1 MKTIAFHAKLLPVME
16 QLEFDI
22 TAQSKSRVIASS
34 GVFRI
39 ELIEHVGEEDY
50 EALIEISRHLVEE
63 YGQSAVLTKNTI
75 HKYFNKTT
83 SLPFIARYRGEI
95 IGYIIGIPLEELGQ
109 EPWARVDE
117 NFGKCNTMY
126 SYAFVIMKQYKSNG
140 YAKMLKRVY
149 LSWAKKRSAI
159 RFITGHVRVGV
170 SSKFTGDVKI
180 LNRIDNW
187 NGTGKTFEYYRR
199 DLRPEQAHL
208 QRNNPPLEVQ
218 I

>member
-1 MKTIAFHAKLLPVME
+1 ME

-22 TAQSKSRVIASS
+22 NSGSKSRLIASS

-50 EALIEISRHLVEE
+50 DALIEISKHLSED
-63 YGQSAVLTKNTI
+63 YGQSAILTKNTI
-75 HKYFNKTT
+75 HKYFNKPS

-95 IGYIIGIPLEELGQ
+95 IGYIIGVPLEDLGS

-117 NFGKCNTMY
+117 NFGKYNTLY
-126 SYAFVIMKQYKSNG
+126 TYAFVIMKQFKANG

-149 LSWAKKRSAI
+149 LSWAKKKPAL
-159 RFITGHVRVGV
+159 RFITGHVRLGV
-170 SSKFTGDVKI
+170 SSKFSGDVKI
-180 LNRIDNW
+180 LNRTENW
-187 NGTGKTFEYYRR
+187 NATGRTFEYYRR
-199 DLRPEQAHL
+199 DLRPDSEQH
-208 QRNNPPLEVQ
+208 QRYNPPLETQ